1 MIPDILAIVLAA
13 FAILGES
20 INEFISLAPGEAL
33 VLFWSIILGI
43 LFLPYYIL
51 TSIWALMT
59 VILNHIP
66 L

>member
-1 MIPDILAIVLAA
+1 MLPDILAIILAA
-13 FAILGES
+13 FVILGES
-20 INEFISLAPGEAL
+20 INEFLSLAPGEAL
-33 VLFWSIILGI
+33 VLFWLIIFVI

>member
-13 FAILGES
+13 FVILGES

-43 LFLPYYIL
+43 LFLPHYIL